1 MTGEK
6 KKLNIVG
13 GLTDLLIFVMFVC
26 GAGFAGYFIGINQ
39 KLAPVSMVPPGTVE
53 AIEYIAQ
60 RAAGLRG
67 GGQAPGQTQ
76 PPGAA
81 PAPPPP
87 TNPSALPVQ
96 KDEPAEKSK
105 VESEVTPVALEP
117 PANEEPKGA
126 PESKVPA
133 SVTDKSLKEDAKEQ
147 TKETEQSKDA
157 KKAELKKTQDAKA
170 AKQDAKSAKAAKDSK
185 DAKKAALKKKYWVA
199 SSGNDYIGSSITVVV
214 NGQPVDN
221 FFGPG
226 KLVDVSRFV
235 KKGSNQITFDS
246 KVLDDDYNQHLG
258 NDKFDLTLKL
268 VSGASVREDFDPNSV
283 LLTFKRTAA
292 DMDDGSNTL
301 DFTAKE

>member
-1 MTGEK
+1 MTSEK
-6 KKLNIVG
+6 KKLNVVG
-13 GLTDLLIFVMFVC
+13 GLTDLLIFVMFVG

-53 AIEYIAQ
+53 AIEYIAE

-67 GGQAPGQTQ
+67 GGQAPGQAQ

-87 TNPSALPVQ
+87 TNPNALPVK
-96 KDEPAEKSK
+96 KDEPAAKSK
-105 VESEVTPVALEP
+105 VESETTPAAKQP
-117 PANEEPKGA
+117 SASEEPKVVE
-126 PESKVPA
+126 ESKTPV
-133 SVTDKSLKEDAKEQ
+133 SVTD
-147 TKETEQSKDA
+147 
-157 KKAELKKTQDAKA
+157 
-170 AKQDAKSAKAAKDSK
+170 KQDAKSAKQDAKSSKQDAKLAKAAKDSK
-185 DAKKAALKKKYWVA
+185 AALTTLKKKYWVA

-235 KKGSNQITFDS
+235 KKGANQITFDS
-246 KVLDDDYNQHLG
+246 KVLDDEYNQHLG
-258 NDKFDLTLKL
+258 NNKFDLTLKL
-268 VSGASVREDFDPNSV
+268 VSGASVREDFDTNAV

-292 DMDDGSNTL
+292 DMDDGSNSL

>member
-13 GLTDLLIFVMFVC
+13 GLTDLLVFVLFVG

-39 KLAPVSMVPPGTVE
+39 KLAPVQMVPPGTVE
-53 AIEYIAQ
+53 AIEYIAE

-67 GGQAPGQTQ
+67 GGQAPGQTL

-81 PAPPPP
+81 PVPPPPP

-105 VESEVTPVALEP
+105 VESETTPVATQP
-117 PANEEPKGA
+117 QASEEAKVVE
-126 PESKVPA
+126 ESKTTV
-133 SVTDKSLKEDAKEQ
+133 SVTDKLPE
-147 TKETEQSKDA
+147 EQSIKSPES
-157 KKAELKKTQDAKA
+157 KKAQDAKS
-170 AKQDAKSAKAAKDSK
+170 AKKDSKSAKEAKSAKAAKDAK
-185 DAKKAALKKKYWVA
+185 DSKKAALKKKYFVA
-199 SSGNDYIGSSITVVV
+199 SSGSDYIGSSVTVVV

-235 KKGSNQITFDS
+235 KKGPNQITFDS
-246 KVLDDDYNQHLG
+246 KVLDDEYNQHLG
-258 NDKFDLTLKL
+258 NSKFDLTLKL
-268 VSGASVREDFDPNSV
+268 VSAAAVREDFEPSSV

-292 DMDDGSNTL
+292 DLDDGSNTL

>member
-13 GLTDLLIFVMFVC
+13 ALTDLLVFVMFVG
-26 GAGFAGYFIGINQ
+26 GAGFAGYFIGVNQ
-39 KLAPVSMVPPGTVE
+39 KLAPVQMVPPGTVE
-53 AIEYIAQ
+53 AIEYIAE

-67 GGQAPGQTQ
+67 GGQAPGRTQ

-81 PAPPPP
+81 PVPPPP
-87 TNPSALPVQ
+87 TDPSALPIQ

-105 VESEVTPVALEP
+105 TESESVPVATQP
-117 PANEEPKGA
+117 QASEEAKVGQ
-126 PESKVPA
+126 ESKTTV
-133 SVTDKSLKEDAKEQ
+133 SVTDNSVAKE
-147 TKETEQSKDA
+147 TTNSPES
-157 KKAELKKTQDAKA
+157 KKTQDSKSAKA
-170 AKQDAKSAKAAKDSK
+170 DSKLAKDAKSAKAAKDAANDS
-185 DAKKAALKKKYWVA
+185 KKAALKKKYFVA
-199 SSGNDYIGSSITVVV
+199 SSGNDYIGSSVTVVV

-235 KKGSNQITFDS
+235 KKGPNQITFDS
-246 KVLDDDYNQHLG
+246 KVLDDEYNQHLG
-258 NDKFDLTLKL
+258 NNKFDLTLKL
-268 VSGASVREDFDPNSV
+268 VSGAAVREDFDPSSV

-292 DMDDGSNTL
+292 DLDDGSNTL

>member
-13 GLTDLLIFVMFVC
+13 ALTDLLVFIMFVG

-39 KLAPVSMVPPGTVE
+39 KLAPVQMVPPGTVE
-53 AIEYIAQ
+53 AIEYIAE

-81 PAPPPP
+81 PVPPPPP
-87 TNPSALPVQ
+87 TDPSALPIQ

-105 VESEVTPVALEP
+105 SESESIPVATQP
-117 PANEEPKGA
+117 PASEEAKVGQ
-126 PESKVPA
+126 ESKTTV
-133 SVTDKSLKEDAKEQ
+133 SVTDNSSVSEETTNSAESKKRQDSKSAK
-147 TKETEQSKDA
+147 TDSKSA
-157 KKAELKKTQDAKA
+157 R
-170 AKQDAKSAKAAKDSK
+170 DAKSAKAAKDAARDS
-185 DAKKAALKKKYWVA
+185 KKAALKKKYFVA
-199 SSGNDYIGSSITVVV
+199 SSGNDYIGSSVTVVV

-235 KKGSNQITFDS
+235 KKGPNRITFDS
-246 KVLDDDYNQHLG
+246 KVLDDEYNQHLG
-258 NDKFDLTLKL
+258 NNKFDLTLKL
-268 VSGASVREDFDPNSV
+268 VSGAAVREDFDPSSV

-292 DMDDGSNTL
+292 DLDDASNTL